1 MMIFLKIW
9 LKYNHNTL
17 RAHITYNG
25 LLAASV
31 KKITARLQRRL
42 WESMAYI
49 VPYIT
54 SWGHLLLCTWSYCD
68 LDFGSLSK
76 AYQEIQEFTGYNA
89 CTVPEINWVL
99 VGFRWFETPQ
109 CCDKFFIEVNNKIK
123 YIFFKN
129 FFPKI
134 AI

>member
-1 MMIFLKIW
+1 MIFLKIW

-31 KKITARLQRRL
+31 RKITARLQRRL

-49 VPYIT
+49 MPYIT
-54 SWGHLLLCTWSYCD
+54 SSGHLLLCTWSYCD

-109 CCDKFFIEVNNKIK
+109 CCDKFFIEINNKIK
-123 YIFFKN
+123 YIFFLN

>member
-1 MMIFLKIW
+1 
-9 LKYNHNTL
+9 
-17 RAHITYNG
+17 
-25 LLAASV
+25 
-31 KKITARLQRRL
+31 
-42 WESMAYI
+42 MAYI
-49 VPYIT
+49 MPYIT

-109 CCDKFFIEVNNKIK
+109 CCDKFFIEINNKIK
-123 YIFFKN
+123 YIFFLKIS
-129 FFPKI
+129 FPKLLSNSGLEDSLRI
-134 AI
+134 SNSWVRTPLEFLKVLPFQKFLKHSFGSNIVKFK

>member
-1 MMIFLKIW
+1 MIFLKIW

-31 KKITARLQRRL
+31 RKSQRDSKDVFENL
-42 WESMAYI
+42 CLTLCPILPAEVIYSCALEVI
-49 VPYIT
+49 V
-54 SWGHLLLCTWSYCD
+54 TWISDRCR
-68 LDFGSLSK
+68 

-109 CCDKFFIEVNNKIK
+109 CCDKFFIEINNKIK
-123 YIFFKN
+123 YIFFLN